1 MIIVKNRELLIPN
14 NERYI
19 GTTYD
24 SETENRIFQVPRY
37 SQRGVDLAALTF
49 RLDIQ
54 YANESYDTIVLDKE
68 IGEAFVILIWRI
80 TSSTLQVPGTMYIG
94 LRAVDN
100 EATVKW
106 SSFSAAMYV
115 ERHLNT
121 PGNYGGGLSEIE
133 QMEQDHQY
141 MKGVVNELKE
151 HIDYTFESEA
161 WAVGKRDGEDVPETD
176 PTYHNNSKYYSE
188 QAGAS
193 ATAAANSATAAA
205 GSATAAHDDSEA
217 VAASRAQIA
226 QNASNIAIQTA
237 RIDQFTHL
245 AEGSTTGDA
254 ELMDARVGADGVTY
268 STAGDAVRANDSL
281 LKSQLED
288 IAEFTVEETSV
299 EETADILSEITW
311 TEGYY
316 MAKNGTPFPQATLKY
331 SNKISVSEGDTISIV
346 PTNSAFRYICAY
358 ANDVA
363 IESSGAETVNTYTV
377 PSGIDAVVLTAYISA
392 SYAPTAINHTYTEST
407 YVNILDDDIEEI
419 NTKLD
424 SINDAITTV
433 QFEGDI
439 ETTVTPIFTTGAVAK
454 NGTAFP
460 SYTAFQ
466 YTQKISV
473 AEGDV
478 VEALSSGVPVAMRF
492 VCAYA
497 RNTVNESAGS
507 DADPLA
513 YTVPAGID
521 GVIITTR
528 IASAVDTIRATS
540 HGTVTA
546 SYAKPIPMGYMM
558 DQAILT
564 DGDSMMLPFHNVKI
578 SNCYVFNAN
587 IGSFNSVTFRKQPD
601 TYITVNGTNLII
613 HNDQTEI
620 TVPHGLTIGHN
631 IGLFVENATSYTATL
646 IRISSDGEYFDYT
659 TPVRFLMDTGTP
671 TILST
676 GSTLTEC
683 TFSWVSKNVN
693 CPIWV
698 FGDSYLS
705 WYPQRWTYYLA
716 EDGYTNVC
724 LLNGYAGQASNTA
737 YQALVNLLAVTT
749 PKIVV
754 WCMGMN
760 DPDSDGAVSTA
771 WNTVYEKV
779 EQLCLKLGVEL
790 VLYTVPTTPT
800 MNNRFKDA
808 IIRASGYRYIEA
820 DKAVRINDNGDWVTG
835 ALESDQ
841 VHPTAIGAKIL
852 YSRILADLPELMCNR

>member
-1 MIIVKNRELLIPN
+1 MINTQYINLNMIPSGVMPVLYCSQYDVGRPLGVVVYNGAESVDLIGYTCTIEATRTDKTPVTAGVTTSGN
-14 NERYI
+14 I
-19 GTTYD
+19 GVFETTATMTNQADTYKGKLVLTD
-24 SETENRIFQVPRY
+24 GNGKRVASLAFVLVVTVRTMDEDAEEIEEDASLYQQYTGTVQTIIASIRA
-37 SQRGVDLAALTF
+37 DLAA
-49 RLDIQ
+49 
-54 YANESYDTIVLDKE
+54 E
-68 IGEAFVILIWRI
+68 ITARQNAISTEASTRAAAVSAEAAARQSADNTLQSNINAEASTRATQDASLQSQIDQLIAPSGEA
-80 TSSTLQVPGTMYIG
+80 P
-94 LRAVDN
+94 
-100 EATVKW
+100 
-106 SSFSAAMYV
+106 SAAEV
-115 ERHLNT
+115 EN
-121 PGNYGGGLSEIE
+121 
-133 QMEQDHQY
+133 
-141 MKGVVNELKE
+141 
-151 HIDYTFESEA
+151 
-161 WAVGKRDGEDVPETD
+161 
-176 PTYHNNSKYYSE
+176 
-188 QAGAS
+188 
-193 ATAAANSATAAA
+193 
-205 GSATAAHDDSEA
+205 
-217 VAASRAQIA
+217 
-226 QNASNIAIQTA
+226 A
-237 RIDQFTHL
+237 RI
-245 AEGSTTGDA
+245 GSDGTVYPTLGDA
-254 ELMDARVGADGVTY
+254 IRTQ
-268 STAGDAVRANDSL
+268 NSL

-377 PSGIDAVVLTAYISA
+377 PSGIDAVVLTVYISA

-521 GVIITTR
+521 EVIITTR

-808 IIRASGYRYIEA
+808 IIRASRYRYIEA